1 MERKINK
8 EIREYREAMFWG
20 LTLRQFLFS
29 VLGLGISVGIY
40 FLLRGR
46 LGMEAVSWACI
57 FGMLPCAMLG
67 FVTYNKMP
75 AEKFLWA
82 VIKTELLTPK
92 KLISK
97 PKNLCYALFVCA
109 EQAGHKATGEAE
121 KSQTISSRR
130 KKRIKKAK
138 ERKSEHTKKTKK
150 RPHQAAKKRAGHN
163 SHQHRL

>member
-8 EIREYREAMFWG
+8 EIWEYREAMFWG

-29 VLGLGISVGIY
+29 TLGIGISVGIY
-40 FLLRGR
+40 FLLRAR
-46 LGMEAVSWACI
+46 IGMEAVSWACI

-67 FVTYNKMP
+67 FVTYNKMS

-92 KLISK
+92 QLIFK

-109 EQAGHKATGEAE
+109 EQAGHKASGEAE
-121 KSQTISSRR
+121 KRRTISSRR
-130 KKRIKKAK
+130 KKENQESRGDKK
-138 ERKSEHTKKTKK
+138 
-150 RPHQAAKKRAGHN
+150 
-163 SHQHRL
+163 

>member
-20 LTLRQFLFS
+20 LTLRQFFFS

-40 FLLRGR
+40 FLLRGG

-92 KLISK
+92 QLMFK
-97 PKNLCYALFVCA
+97 PKNICYALFVCV
-109 EQAGHKATGEAE
+109 EQAGHNASGEAE
-121 KSQTISSRR
+121 KRRTISSRR
-130 KKRIKKAK
+130 KKENQESKGEKK
-138 ERKSEHTKKTKK
+138 
-150 RPHQAAKKRAGHN
+150 
-163 SHQHRL
+163 

>member
-20 LTLRQFLFS
+20 LTLRQFFFS

-92 KLISK
+92 QLIFK

-109 EQAGHKATGEAE
+109 EQAGHQMSGEAE
-121 KSQTISSRR
+121 KRRTISSRR
-130 KKRIKKAK
+130 KKENQESKGEKK
-138 ERKSEHTKKTKK
+138 
-150 RPHQAAKKRAGHN
+150 
-163 SHQHRL
+163 

>member
-8 EIREYREAMFWG
+8 EIREYREAMFGG

-40 FLLRGR
+40 FLLRGSI
-46 LGMEAVSWACI
+46 GMEAVSWACI

-92 KLISK
+92 QLMFK

-109 EQAGHKATGEAE
+109 EQTGHKASGEAE
-121 KSQTISSRR
+121 KRQTISSRR
-130 KKRIKKAK
+130 KKENQESRGDKK
-138 ERKSEHTKKTKK
+138 
-150 RPHQAAKKRAGHN
+150 
-163 SHQHRL
+163 

>member
-20 LTLRQFLFS
+20 LTLRQFFFS

-40 FLLRGR
+40 FLLRAK

-92 KLISK
+92 QLMFK

-109 EQAGHKATGEAE
+109 EQAGHQTFGEAE
-121 KSQTISSRR
+121 KRRTISSRR
-130 KKRIKKAK
+130 KKENQESKGEKK
-138 ERKSEHTKKTKK
+138 
-150 RPHQAAKKRAGHN
+150 
-163 SHQHRL
+163 

>member
-40 FLLRGR
+40 FLLRAK

-92 KLISK
+92 QLMFK
-97 PKNLCYALFVCA
+97 PKNICYALFVCA
-109 EQAGHKATGEAE
+109 EQAGHKESKGE
-121 KSQTISSRR
+121 
-130 KKRIKKAK
+130 KK
-138 ERKSEHTKKTKK
+138 
-150 RPHQAAKKRAGHN
+150 
-163 SHQHRL
+163 

>member
-8 EIREYREAMFWG
+8 EIREYQEAMFWG

-29 VLGLGISVGIY
+29 TLGLGISVGIY
-40 FLLRGR
+40 FLLWGR

-82 VIKTELLTPK
+82 VIKSEILT
-92 KLISK
+92 SK
-97 PKNLCYALFVCA
+97 RLTFRPTNIYYEICV
-109 EQAGHKATGEAE
+109 
-121 KSQTISSRR
+121 
-130 KKRIKKAK
+130 K
-138 ERKSEHTKKTKK
+138 EIKSEHTKKTKK
-150 RPHQAAKKRAGHN
+150 RLHQTAKKRAGGD
-163 SHQHRL
+163 SHQHRLR

>member
-40 FLLRGR
+40 FLLRAK

-92 KLISK
+92 QLIFK

-109 EQAGHKATGEAE
+109 EQAGHQTFGEAE
-121 KSQTISSRR
+121 KRRTISSRR
-130 KKRIKKAK
+130 KKENQESKGEKK
-138 ERKSEHTKKTKK
+138 
-150 RPHQAAKKRAGHN
+150 
-163 SHQHRL
+163 

>member
-67 FVTYNKMP
+67 FVTTGQMP
-75 AEKFLWA
+75 QVGTKFGRWLD
-82 VIKTELLTPK
+82 LTFMQ
-92 KLISK
+92 LQ
-97 PKNLCYALFVCA
+97 LD
-109 EQAGHKATGEAE
+109 
-121 KSQTISSRR
+121 
-130 KKRIKKAK
+130 
-138 ERKSEHTKKTKK
+138 ERSD
-150 RPHQAAKKRAGHN
+150 PDAIP
-163 SHQHRL
+163 

>member
-40 FLLRGR
+40 FLLRAK

-82 VIKTELLTPK
+82 VIKMELLTPK
-92 KLISK
+92 KLIFK

-109 EQAGHKATGEAE
+109 ELAGHQTFGEAE
-121 KSQTISSRR
+121 KRRTISSRR
-130 KKRIKKAK
+130 KKENQESKGEKK
-138 ERKSEHTKKTKK
+138 
-150 RPHQAAKKRAGHN
+150 
-163 SHQHRL
+163 

>member
-20 LTLRQFLFS
+20 LTLRQFFFS

-40 FLLRGR
+40 FLLRAK

-75 AEKFLWA
+75 AEKLLWA

-92 KLISK
+92 QLMFK
-97 PKNLCYALFVCA
+97 PKNICYALFVCA
-109 EQAGHKATGEAE
+109 EQAGHNAAGEAE
-121 KSQTISSRR
+121 KRRTISSRR
-130 KKRIKKAK
+130 KKRIKKA
-138 ERKSEHTKKTKK
+138 EEIRCEHTKTKK
-150 RPHQAAKKRAGHN
+150 GTHKDSKKRAGCD

>member
-29 VLGLGISVGIY
+29 ILGLGISVGIY

-82 VIKTELLTPK
+82 VIKTGLLTPK
-92 KLISK
+92 QLMFK

-109 EQAGHKATGEAE
+109 EQAGHKASGEAE
-121 KSQTISSRR
+121 KRQTISSRR
-130 KKRIKKAK
+130 KKENQESRGDKK
-138 ERKSEHTKKTKK
+138 
-150 RPHQAAKKRAGHN
+150 
-163 SHQHRL
+163 

>member
-29 VLGLGISVGIY
+29 ILGLGISVGIY
-40 FLLRGR
+40 FLLRGG

-92 KLISK
+92 QLMFK
-97 PKNLCYALFVCA
+97 PKNICYALFVCA
-109 EQAGHKATGEAE
+109 EQAGHNASGEAE
-121 KSQTISSRR
+121 KRRTISSRR
-130 KKRIKKAK
+130 KKENQESKGEKK
-138 ERKSEHTKKTKK
+138 
-150 RPHQAAKKRAGHN
+150 
-163 SHQHRL
+163 

>member
-46 LGMEAVSWACI
+46 LGMKAVSWACI

-92 KLISK
+92 QLMFK

-109 EQAGHKATGEAE
+109 EQTGHKASGEAE
-121 KSQTISSRR
+121 KRQTISSRR
-130 KKRIKKAK
+130 KKENQESRGDKK
-138 ERKSEHTKKTKK
+138 
-150 RPHQAAKKRAGHN
+150 
-163 SHQHRL
+163 

>member
-82 VIKTELLTPK
+82 VIRTELLTPK
-92 KLISK
+92 QLMFK

-109 EQAGHKATGEAE
+109 EQTGHKASGEAE
-121 KSQTISSRR
+121 KRQTISSRR
-130 KKRIKKAK
+130 KKENQESRGDKK
-138 ERKSEHTKKTKK
+138 
-150 RPHQAAKKRAGHN
+150 
-163 SHQHRL
+163 

>member
-29 VLGLGISVGIY
+29 ILGLGISVGIY

-67 FVTYNKMP
+67 FVSYNKMP
-75 AEKFLWA
+75 AEKFLVGCDQDGTIDA
-82 VIKTELLTPK
+82 K
-92 KLISK
+92 KLIFK
-97 PKNLCYALFVCA
+97 PKRLCYALFARA
-109 EQAGHKATGEAE
+109 ELAGPIASGEAE
-121 KSQTISSRR
+121 KRRTISSRR
-130 KKRIKKAK
+130 KRESGKQRRQEVNMRKRKKEHIKD
-138 ERKSEHTKKTKK
+138 
-150 RPHQAAKKRAGHN
+150 AKKRAGRDP
-163 SHQHRL
+163 HQHRL

>member
-1 MERKINK
+1 MERKLNK

-92 KLISK
+92 KLIFK

-109 EQAGHKATGEAE
+109 EQAGHQSFGEAE
-121 KSQTISSRR
+121 KRRTIRSRR
-130 KKRIKKAK
+130 KKENQESRGDKK
-138 ERKSEHTKKTKK
+138 
-150 RPHQAAKKRAGHN
+150 
-163 SHQHRL
+163 

>member
-8 EIREYREAMFWG
+8 EIREYREAMFGG

-40 FLLRGR
+40 FLLRAK

-82 VIKTELLTPK
+82 VFKTELLTPK
-92 KLISK
+92 QLIFK
-97 PKNLCYALFVCA
+97 PKNLCYALFVFA
-109 EQAGHKATGEAE
+109 ELAGHKASDEAE
-121 KSQTISSRR
+121 KRRTISSRR
-130 KKRIKKAK
+130 KKENQESKGEKK
-138 ERKSEHTKKTKK
+138 
-150 RPHQAAKKRAGHN
+150 
-163 SHQHRL
+163 

>member
-92 KLISK
+92 QLMFK

-109 EQAGHKATGEAE
+109 EQAGHQTFGEAE
-121 KSQTISSRR
+121 KRRTIRSRR
-130 KKRIKKAK
+130 KKENQESKG
-138 ERKSEHTKKTKK
+138 EK
-150 RPHQAAKKRAGHN
+150 R
-163 SHQHRL
+163 

>member
-92 KLISK
+92 QLMFK

-109 EQAGHKATGEAE
+109 EQTGHKASGEAE
-121 KSQTISSRR
+121 KRQPISSRR
-130 KKRIKKAK
+130 KKENQESRGDKK
-138 ERKSEHTKKTKK
+138 
-150 RPHQAAKKRAGHN
+150 
-163 SHQHRL
+163 

>member
-40 FLLRGR
+40 F
-46 LGMEAVSWACI
+46 
-57 FGMLPCAMLG
+57 MLPCAMLG

-75 AEKFLWA
+75 AEKFLWT

-92 KLISK
+92 KLIFK

-109 EQAGHKATGEAE
+109 ELAGHKASGEAE
-121 KSQTISSRR
+121 KRRTISSRR
-130 KKRIKKAK
+130 KKENQESKGEKK
-138 ERKSEHTKKTKK
+138 
-150 RPHQAAKKRAGHN
+150 
-163 SHQHRL
+163 

>member
-92 KLISK
+92 QLIFK

-109 EQAGHKATGEAE
+109 EQAGHNAAGEAE
-121 KSQTISSRR
+121 KRRTISSRR
-130 KKRIKKAK
+130 KKENQESKGEKK
-138 ERKSEHTKKTKK
+138 
-150 RPHQAAKKRAGHN
+150 
-163 SHQHRL
+163 

>member
-29 VLGLGISVGIY
+29 ALGLGISVGIY
-40 FLLRGR
+40 FLLRGD

-67 FVTYNKMP
+67 FVSYNKMP

-82 VIKTELLTPK
+82 VIKAELLTPK
-92 KLISK
+92 QLTFR
-97 PKNLCYALFVCA
+97 PTNLYYELQKD
-109 EQAGHKATGEAE
+109 E
-121 KSQTISSRR
+121 
-130 KKRIKKAK
+130 K

-150 RPHQAAKKRAGHN
+150 RPHQAAKKRTGRN
-163 SHQHRL
+163 PHQHRL

>member
-40 FLLRGR
+40 FLLRAK

-92 KLISK
+92 QLIFK

-109 EQAGHKATGEAE
+109 EQAGHKKADDKQQEKKENQESKGE
-121 KSQTISSRR
+121 
-130 KKRIKKAK
+130 KK
-138 ERKSEHTKKTKK
+138 
-150 RPHQAAKKRAGHN
+150 
-163 SHQHRL
+163 

>member
-20 LTLRQFLFS
+20 LTLRQFFFS

-67 FVTYNKMP
+67 FVTYNKMS

-92 KLISK
+92 QLIFK

-138 ERKSEHTKKTKK
+138 EIRNEHTKTKK
-150 RPHQAAKKRAGHN
+150 GTHKDSKKRAGRD
-163 SHQHRL
+163 SHQYRL

>member
-29 VLGLGISVGIY
+29 ILGLGISVGIY
-40 FLLRGR
+40 FLLRGG

-92 KLISK
+92 QLMFK

-109 EQAGHKATGEAE
+109 EQAGHKASGEAE
-121 KSQTISSRR
+121 KRQTISSRR
-130 KKRIKKAK
+130 KKENQESRGDKK
-138 ERKSEHTKKTKK
+138 
-150 RPHQAAKKRAGHN
+150 
-163 SHQHRL
+163 

>member
-29 VLGLGISVGIY
+29 ILGLGISVGIY

-82 VIKTELLTPK
+82 MIKTELLTPK
-92 KLISK
+92 QLIFK
-97 PKNLCYALFVCA
+97 PKNLCYALC
-109 EQAGHKATGEAE
+109 KTSGEAE
-121 KSQTISSRR
+121 KRRTISSRR
-130 KKRIKKAK
+130 KKENQESRGDKK
-138 ERKSEHTKKTKK
+138 
-150 RPHQAAKKRAGHN
+150 
-163 SHQHRL
+163 

>member
-29 VLGLGISVGIY
+29 ILGLGISVGIY
-40 FLLRGR
+40 FLLRGSI
-46 LGMEAVSWACI
+46 GMEAVSWACI

-92 KLISK
+92 QLIFK

-109 EQAGHKATGEAE
+109 EQAGHKASGEAE
-121 KSQTISSRR
+121 KRQTISSRR
-130 KKRIKKAK
+130 KKENQESRGDKK
-138 ERKSEHTKKTKK
+138 
-150 RPHQAAKKRAGHN
+150 
-163 SHQHRL
+163 

>member
-92 KLISK
+92 QLMFK

-109 EQAGHKATGEAE
+109 EQTGHKASGEAE
-121 KSQTISSRR
+121 KRQTICSRR
-130 KKRIKKAK
+130 KKENQESRGDKK
-138 ERKSEHTKKTKK
+138 
-150 RPHQAAKKRAGHN
+150 
-163 SHQHRL
+163 

>member
-29 VLGLGISVGIY
+29 TLGIGISVGIY

-82 VIKTELLTPK
+82 VIKTELLMSK
-92 KLISK
+92 QLIFK

-109 EQAGHKATGEAE
+109 EQAGHKASGEAE
-121 KSQTISSRR
+121 KRRTISSRR
-130 KKRIKKAK
+130 KKENQESKGDKK
-138 ERKSEHTKKTKK
+138 
-150 RPHQAAKKRAGHN
+150 
-163 SHQHRL
+163 

>member
-40 FLLRGR
+40 FLLRAK

-92 KLISK
+92 QLMFK

-109 EQAGHKATGEAE
+109 EQAGHQMSGEAE
-121 KSQTISSRR
+121 KRRTISSRR
-130 KKRIKKAK
+130 KKENQESRGDKK
-138 ERKSEHTKKTKK
+138 
-150 RPHQAAKKRAGHN
+150 
-163 SHQHRL
+163 

>member
-20 LTLRQFLFS
+20 LTLRQFFFS

-40 FLLRGR
+40 FLLRAK

-92 KLISK
+92 QLMFK
-97 PKNLCYALFVCA
+97 PKNICYALFACA
-109 EQAGHKATGEAE
+109 EQAGHNAAGEAE
-121 KSQTISSRR
+121 KRRTISSRR
-130 KKRIKKAK
+130 KKENQESRGDKK
-138 ERKSEHTKKTKK
+138 
-150 RPHQAAKKRAGHN
+150 
-163 SHQHRL
+163 

>member
-20 LTLRQFLFS
+20 LTLRQFFFS

-46 LGMEAVSWACI
+46 LGMGAVSWACI

-92 KLISK
+92 QLIFK

-109 EQAGHKATGEAE
+109 ELAGHKASGEAE
-121 KSQTISSRR
+121 KRQTISSRR
-130 KKRIKKAK
+130 KKENQESKGEKK
-138 ERKSEHTKKTKK
+138 
-150 RPHQAAKKRAGHN
+150 
-163 SHQHRL
+163 

>member
-29 VLGLGISVGIY
+29 TLGIGISVGIY
-40 FLLRGR
+40 FLLRAR

-67 FVTYNKMP
+67 FISYNKMP

-92 KLISK
+92 QLIFK

-109 EQAGHKATGEAE
+109 EQAGCKPSGEAE
-121 KSQTISSRR
+121 KKAGDKQQE
-130 KKRIKKAK
+130 KKR
-138 ERKSEHTKKTKK
+138 ESRKQ
-150 RPHQAAKKRAGHN
+150 RR
-163 SHQHRL
+163 

>member
-92 KLISK
+92 KLIFK

-109 EQAGHKATGEAE
+109 EQAGHQTFGEAE
-121 KSQTISSRR
+121 KKADDKKQE
-130 KKRIKKAK
+130 KKR
-138 ERKSEHTKKTKK
+138 ESRKQ
-150 RPHQAAKKRAGHN
+150 RR
-163 SHQHRL
+163 

>member
-29 VLGLGISVGIY
+29 ILGLGISVGIY

-75 AEKFLWA
+75 AEKFLWT

-92 KLISK
+92 KLIFK
-97 PKNLCYALFVCA
+97 PKNICYALFVCA
-109 EQAGHKATGEAE
+109 EQAGHNASGEAE
-121 KSQTISSRR
+121 KKRTISSRR
-130 KKRIKKAK
+130 KKENQESRGDKK
-138 ERKSEHTKKTKK
+138 
-150 RPHQAAKKRAGHN
+150 
-163 SHQHRL
+163 